1 MMSANRRLSHHPSSS
16 WRCYTRTGAANAARS
31 NLALSYPSVTSGGVV
46 GLYMK
51 ELGSSNRA
59 VGHRRWLMN
68 PMTTTMGSGAT
79 HTANAITVIGPT
91 SRSRPNPAWVSWPT
105 AGQFPAPLEPAG
117 RWSLSAGNRAMSFR
131 HAGVRVYRNGTLL
144 RTVKNPVVDGY
155 AQPTISWE
163 MPDEVARSGSF
174 KVVVSGIRRSGH
186 TKRYTRT
193 YRVYMFTPA
202 R

>member
-1 MMSANRRLSHHPSSS
+1 MSANRRLSHHPSSS

-31 NLALSYPSVTSGGVV
+31 NLALSYPAVTSGGVV

-68 PMTTTMGSGAT
+68 PFTTTMGSGAT
-79 HTANAITVIGPT
+79 DTANAITVIGPT

-131 HAGVRVYRNGTLL
+131 YASVRVYRNGALV
-144 RTVKNPVVDGY
+144 RTVKNPVVGGY

-163 MPDEVARSGSF
+163 MPDEVARSGAF
-174 KVVVSGIRRSGH
+174 KVVVSGIRRSGYK
-186 TKRYTRT
+186 KRYTRT
-193 YRVYMFTPA
+193 YGVYMFTPV